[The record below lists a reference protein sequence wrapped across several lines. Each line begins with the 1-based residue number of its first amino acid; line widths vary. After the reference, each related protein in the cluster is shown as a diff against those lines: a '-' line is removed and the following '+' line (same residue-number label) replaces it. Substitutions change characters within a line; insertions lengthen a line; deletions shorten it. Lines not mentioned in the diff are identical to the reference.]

1 MDIQTLLPL
10 LQKFLPLLNGMQM
23 QEPTFTQSQMT
34 TTQNQMT
41 AKQNQNAYNQNI
53 NETASLYP
61 NSYIDSP
68 AVTPT
73 QRQSFSQNIDRPT
86 TSNPTPNQDAKT
98 GNMLS
103 QITSLLSSGGG
114 SNSLMSLLGKSNGG
128 DMLSILSSMLGN
140 KKNNSQICELK
151 CVSDYTFD

>member
-10 LQKFLPLLNGMQM
+10 LQKFLPMLNGMQS
-23 QEPTFTQSQMT
+23 QEPQLSQNQMAATQSQNT
-34 TTQNQMT
+34 
-41 AKQNQNAYNQNI
+41 YSQNI
-53 NETASLYP
+53 SETASLYP

-68 AVTPT
+68 ADTPT
-73 QRQSFSQNIDRPT
+73 QNQPLPQNTGYQIST
-86 TSNPTPNQDAKT
+86 NPTNQGAQT

-114 SNSLMSLLGKSNGG
+114 ANGLMNLLGKSNGG
-128 DMLSILSSMLGN
+128 DMLSVLSSMMCS

-151 CVSDYTFD
+151 CVNDYTFD

>member
-10 LQKFLPLLNGMQM
+10 LQKFLPILNGMQS
-23 QEPTFTQSQMT
+23 QEPQPYQNQMAATQSQNT
-34 TTQNQMT
+34 
-41 AKQNQNAYNQNI
+41 YSQNI
-53 NETASLYP
+53 SETASLYP

-68 AVTPT
+68 AATPT
-73 QRQSFSQNIDRPT
+73 QNQPSPQNTGYQI
-86 TSNPTPNQDAKT
+86 SANPTNQGAQT

-114 SNSLMSLLGKSNGG
+114 ANGLINLLGKSNGG
-128 DMLSILSSMLGN
+128 DMLSVLSSMMCS

-151 CVSDYTFD
+151 CVNDYTFD

>member
-10 LQKFLPLLNGMQM
+10 LQKFLPMLNGMQL
-23 QEPTFTQSQMT
+23 QEPQLSQNQMAATQSQNT
-34 TTQNQMT
+34 
-41 AKQNQNAYNQNI
+41 YSQNI

-68 AVTPT
+68 AATPT
-73 QRQSFSQNIDRPT
+73 QNQPLPQNTGYQI
-86 TSNPTPNQDAKT
+86 SANPTNQGAQT

-114 SNSLMSLLGKSNGG
+114 ANGLMNLLGKSNGG
-128 DMLSILSSMLGN
+128 DMLSVLSSMMGS

-151 CVSDYTFD
+151 CVNDYTFD

>member
-10 LQKFLPLLNGMQM
+10 LQKFLPMINGMQS
-23 QEPTFTQSQMT
+23 QEPQPP
-34 TTQNQMT
+34 QNQMAAT
-41 AKQNQNAYNQNI
+41 QSQNAYNQNI
-53 NETASLYP
+53 SETASLYP

-68 AVTPT
+68 AAAPT
-73 QRQSFSQNIDRPT
+73 QSQPSLQNTGYPT
-86 TSNPTPNQDAKT
+86 SVNPTPNQGAQT

-114 SNSLMSLLGKSNGG
+114 ANGLMNLLGKSNSG
-128 DMLSILSSMLGN
+128 DMLSVLSSMMGG

-151 CVSDYTFD
+151 CVNDYTFD